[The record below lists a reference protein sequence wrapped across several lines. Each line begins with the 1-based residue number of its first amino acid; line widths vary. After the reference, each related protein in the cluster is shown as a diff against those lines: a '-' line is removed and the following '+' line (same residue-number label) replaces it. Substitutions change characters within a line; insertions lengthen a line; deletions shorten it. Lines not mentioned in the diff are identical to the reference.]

1 MLPEKNRLIETTDT
15 VEFIG
20 SGGQIILIE
29 YFSRLFHG
37 AKLLVSRLETFSFI
51 P

>member
-1 MLPEKNRLIETTDT
+1 M

-37 AKLLVSRLETFSFI
+37 AKLLVSRLETFSFKRLKLFETN
-51 P
+51 